1 MREYITLFMNM
12 KFNLKKYITK
22 LANKVKVIYFS
33 DLSKNSKINFIKQVS
48 NDDRKY
54 VDLTDPA
61 LRVIANEEPVLFF
74 QRFAPPVLI
83 DNIQYAPDLVP
94 VIKDYVLH
102 NGKPGDV
109 WLIAPKEYAEKL
121 SAIFAELGDKFAC
134 LELCGLSSAEI
145 DGRENTPFV
154 PEMGA
159 LVGRMQNAVPH
170 DVVEIY
176 ERIWR
181 GDKPAMYN
189 EGADWQS
196 YYARLVQDI
205 LQRDI
210 RNFVQLNDEMKFYR
224 FLCAAA
230 SQTAKLLN
238 YAVMAKE
245 TGISIP
251 TAKQWLGILE
261 KMGLVYLLQPAAF
274 DGVKYVVKTPK
285 LYFTDTGLAAY
296 LLRWNTAEA
305 LEMGAMSAEFFETW
319 VIGEVYKSYAGAG
332 EKAPLYYYRNFNG
345 KEIELLILQN
355 GVLYPCV
362 IAKSAQPQKMYK
374 RFNIVNP
381 AFAACADVQI
391 AGGSVIC
398 LAPEFGT
405 DAKNILYIPAWMI

>member
-1 MREYITLFMNM
+1 MFKRSLTNHILQ
-12 KFNLKKYITK
+12 L
-22 LANKVKVIYFS
+22 NKVNAFFLTGTYQSGKTTF
-33 DLSKNSKINFIKQVS
+33 LKQLADTS
-48 NDDRKY
+48 RKY

-61 LRVIANEEPVLFF
+61 LRVMANEEPVLFL

-83 DNIQYAPDLVP
+83 DNIQYAPELVP
-94 VIKDYVLH
+94 VIKDYVLRS
-102 NGKPGDV
+102 GKPGDF
-109 WLIAPKEYAEKL
+109 WLIAPKEYSEEL

-134 LELCGLSSAEI
+134 LELCGLSSAEL
-145 DGRENTPFV
+145 DGRESTPFV

-159 LVGRMQNAVPH
+159 LAGRMQNAVPH
-170 DVVEIY
+170 DVLELY
-176 ERIWR
+176 TRIWR

-189 EGADWQS
+189 EGAAWQA
-196 YYARLVQDI
+196 YYAKLVQNI

-238 YAVMAKE
+238 YAAMAKE

-274 DGVKYVVKTPK
+274 EGVKYVVKTPK
-285 LYFTDTGLAAY
+285 LYFTDTGMAAY
-296 LLRWNTAEA
+296 LLRWNSSDA
-305 LEMGAMSAEFFETW
+305 LELGAMSTEFFETW
-319 VIGEVYKSYAGAG
+319 VIGEVYKSYAAAG
-332 EKAPLYYYRNFNG
+332 QKAPLYYYRNFNG
-345 KEIELLILQN
+345 KEIELLILHN
-355 GVLYPCV
+355 GVLYPVV
-362 IAKSAQPQKMYK
+362 ITKSAQPQKMYK

-381 AFAACADVQI
+381 AFAACADAKVG
-391 AGGSVIC
+391 GGSVIC

-405 DAKNILYIPAWMI
+405 DAKSILYIPAWMI

>member
-1 MREYITLFMNM
+1 MYKRNLKNQVL
-12 KFNLKKYITK
+12 KFNILKFILILTDSIKEGKTTFLK
-22 LANKVKVIYFS
+22 QLADAN
-33 DLSKNSKINFIKQVS
+33 
-48 NDDRKY
+48 RKY
-54 VDLTDPA
+54 ADLAEPA
-61 LRVIANEEPVLFF
+61 LRSMANEEPVLFL
-74 QRFAPPVLI
+74 QRYAPPVLI
-83 DNIQYAPDLVP
+83 DNIQYAPELVT

-102 NGKPGDV
+102 NGKPGDF
-109 WLIAPKEYAEKL
+109 WLIAPREYSEAL
-121 SAIFAELGDKFAC
+121 SSIFAELGDKFAC
-134 LELCGLSSAEI
+134 MELCGLSSAEL
-145 DGRENTPFV
+145 DGRESTPFV
-154 PEMGA
+154 SEMGA
-159 LVGRMQNAVPH
+159 LAGRMQNAVPH
-170 DVVEIY
+170 SVVEIY

-181 GDKPAMYN
+181 GDKPALYN
-189 EGADWQS
+189 EGTDWQA
-196 YYARLVQDI
+196 YYAKLVQDI

-261 KMGLVYLLQPAAF
+261 KMGIVYLLQPAVF
-274 DGVKYVVKTPK
+274 EGVKYAVKTPK
-285 LYFTDTGLAAY
+285 MYFTDTGLAAY
-296 LLRWNTAEA
+296 LLRWNTADA

-319 VIGEVYKSYAGAG
+319 VINEVYKSYAASG

-345 KEIELLILQN
+345 KEIELLILHN

-381 AFAACADVQI
+381 AFAACSDVSI
-391 AGGSVIC
+391 GGGSVIC

>member
-1 MREYITLFMNM
+1 MHNRKTLN
-12 KFNLKKYITK
+12 KFNIKSFVIILCGLQQVGKTSFLKQ
-22 LANKVKVIYFS
+22 LS
-33 DLSKNSKINFIKQVS
+33 DVNRNYL
-48 NDDRKY
+48 
-54 VDLTDPA
+54 DLTDPA
-61 LRVIANEEPVLFF
+61 LRVMANEEPVLFL
-74 QRFAPPVLI
+74 QRYAPPVLI

-94 VIKDYVLH
+94 VIKDYVLY
-102 NGKPGDV
+102 NGKPGDF
-109 WLIAPKEYAEKL
+109 WLIAPKEYADKL
-121 SAIFAELGDKFAC
+121 STIFAELGDKFAC

-145 DGRENTPFV
+145 DGRENNTPFV

-159 LVGRMQNAVPH
+159 LAGRMQNAVPH
-170 DVVEIY
+170 DVVELY

-210 RNFVQLNDEMKFYR
+210 RNFVQLNDEMKFYH

-296 LLRWNTAEA
+296 LLRWNTADA
-305 LEMGAMSAEFFETW
+305 LEMGAMSTEFFETW
-319 VIGEVYKSYAGAG
+319 VIGEVYKSYAAAG
-332 EKAPLYYYRNFNG
+332 KKAPLYYYRNFNG

>member
-1 MREYITLFMNM
+1 MIERNISNVILELNNQITIFLLAGSVLAG
-12 KFNLKKYITK
+12 KTNLLKQ
-22 LANKVKVIYFS
+22 LLS
-33 DLSKNSKINFIKQVS
+33 DN
-48 NDDRKY
+48 RKY

-61 LRVIANEEPVLFF
+61 LRVMANEEPVLFL
-74 QRFAPPVLI
+74 QRYAPPVLI

-102 NGKPGDV
+102 HGEPGDF
-109 WLIAPKEYAEKL
+109 WLIAPKEYADKL

-145 DGRENTPFV
+145 DGRVNMPFL

-159 LVGRMQNAVPH
+159 LAGRMQNAVPH
-170 DVVEIY
+170 DVVELY

-210 RNFVQLNDEMKFYR
+210 RKFVQLNDEMKFYR

-261 KMGLVYLLQPAAF
+261 RMGIVYLLQPAAF
-274 DGVKYVVKTPK
+274 NGVKYVVKTPK

-296 LLRWNTAEA
+296 LLRWNTADA
-305 LEMGAMSAEFFETW
+305 LELGAMSAEFFETW
-319 VIGEVYKSYAGAG
+319 VIGEVYKSFANSAQ
-332 EKAPLYYYRNFNG
+332 KAPLYYYRNFNG
-345 KEIELLILQN
+345 KEVELLILHN

-362 IAKSAQPQKMYK
+362 ISKSAQVQKMYK
-374 RFNIVNP
+374 RFNIIEA
-381 AFAACADVQI
+381 AFGGCTEVKTAS
-391 AGGSVIC
+391 GSVIC
-398 LAPEFGT
+398 LVPEFGM
-405 DAKNILYIPAWMI
+405 DKNNIMYIPAWII

>member
-1 MREYITLFMNM
+1 MFKRNLQNQILKLNNEINVFALFGPSQSG
-12 KFNLKKYITK
+12 KTTFLKHI
-22 LANKVKVIYFS
+22 
-33 DLSKNSKINFIKQVS
+33 SKP
-48 NDDRKY
+48 DRKY

-61 LRVIANEEPVLFF
+61 LRVMANEEPVLFL
-74 QRFAPPVLI
+74 QRYAPPVLI
-83 DNIQYAPDLVP
+83 DNIQYAPELVP

-102 NGKPGDV
+102 NGKPGDF
-109 WLIAPKEYAEKL
+109 WLIAPKEYSEAL
-121 SAIFAELGDKFAC
+121 SSIFAELGDKFAC
-134 LELCGLSSAEI
+134 LELCGLSSAEL
-145 DGRENTPFV
+145 DGRESTLFV

-159 LVGRMQNAVPH
+159 LAGRMQNAVPH

-181 GDKPAMYN
+181 GEKPAMYN

-230 SQTAKLLN
+230 AQTAKLLN

-261 KMGLVYLLQPAAF
+261 RMGLVYLLQPAGF
-274 DGVKYVVKTPK
+274 SGVKYVVKTPK

-296 LLRWNTAEA
+296 LLRWNTADA
-305 LEMGAMSAEFFETW
+305 LELGAMSAEFFETW
-319 VIGEVYKSYAGAG
+319 VIGEVYKSFANSGQ
-332 EKAPLYYYRNFNG
+332 KAPLYYYRNFNG
-345 KEIELLILQN
+345 KEVELLILHN

-362 IAKSAQPQKMYK
+362 ISKSAQVQKMYK
-374 RFNIVNP
+374 RFNIIEA
-381 AFAACADVQI
+381 AFGGCTEVKTAA
-391 AGGSVIC
+391 GSVIC
-398 LAPEFGT
+398 LVPEFGI
-405 DAKNILYIPAWMI
+405 DKNNIMYIAAWMI

>member
-1 MREYITLFMNM
+1 MYKRNLKNQVL
-12 KFNLKKYITK
+12 KFNILKFILILTDSIKEGKTTFLK
-22 LANKVKVIYFS
+22 QLADAN
-33 DLSKNSKINFIKQVS
+33 
-48 NDDRKY
+48 RKY
-54 VDLTDPA
+54 ADLAEPA
-61 LRVIANEEPVLFF
+61 LRNMAKEEPVIFL
-74 QRFAPPVLI
+74 QRYAPPVLI
-83 DNIQYAPDLVP
+83 DNIQYAPELVP

-102 NGKPGDV
+102 NGKPGDF
-109 WLIAPKEYAEKL
+109 WLIAPKEYSEAL
-121 SAIFAELGDKFAC
+121 SSIFAELGDKFAC
-134 LELCGLSSAEI
+134 LELCGLSSAEL
-145 DGRENTPFV
+145 DGRESTLFV

-159 LVGRMQNAVPH
+159 LAGRMQNAVPH
-170 DVVEIY
+170 SVVEIY

-181 GDKPAMYN
+181 GDKPALYN
-189 EGADWQS
+189 EGTDWQA
-196 YYARLVQDI
+196 YYAKLVQDI

-210 RNFVQLNDEMKFYR
+210 RNFVQLNYEMKFYR

-261 KMGLVYLLQPAAF
+261 KMGIVYLLQPAVF
-274 DGVKYVVKTPK
+274 EGVKYVVKTPK
-285 LYFTDTGLAAY
+285 MYFTDTGLAAY
-296 LLRWNTAEA
+296 LLRWNTSDA
-305 LEMGAMSAEFFETW
+305 LEMGAMSAEFLETW
-319 VIGEVYKSYAGAG
+319 VINEVYKSYAASG

-345 KEIELLILQN
+345 KEIELLILHN

-381 AFAACADVQI
+381 AFAACADVSI
-391 AGGSVIC
+391 GGGSVIC